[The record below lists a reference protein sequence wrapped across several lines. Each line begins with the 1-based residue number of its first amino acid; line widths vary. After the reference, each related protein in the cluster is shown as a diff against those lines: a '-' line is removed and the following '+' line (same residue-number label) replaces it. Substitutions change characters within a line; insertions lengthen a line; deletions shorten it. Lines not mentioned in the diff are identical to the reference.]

1 MATLTWRNVD
11 SPNFASAMVGYRSSA
26 EMLNNAFENLRQG
39 LGDFQA
45 QRTADADSQVLANS
59 LQFTDPAAYQE
70 ALKSGAILGGID
82 PTRVSSQAIEA
93 LASRAGTLINNSANE
108 YDLNRAK
115 ETNAALDAARPALVA
130 IAEANASGDP
140 AKIAAAQQQYG
151 PQLANLPAADILETY
166 RTGQSLESGSL
177 RNDATRHTNDIAVR
191 NDDDTQAAIQF
202 VNQARENNI
211 TTDGVR
217 SSLINSD
224 LSPGAKNKAT
234 ELLGGM
240 FPGMFGPI
248 GSTPG
253 AAPAP
258 GGGSGGAGFAAYDTV
273 VGNGQFG
280 SPSQPLSSMTIGQA
294 IDFGQNVLIPGTR
307 GNRQLGL
314 PADEGSS
321 AMGAFQIT
329 QQTLQGYAREALG
342 ADWKDQPMSAANQ
355 DKIAEAIFNDRKNGN
370 LAKTWVSLP
379 DSTPGAYA
387 NTPWSEMRQI
397 IAQGEVGQRLP
408 SMEEIAAAQGQLG
421 QRTMSNNAADG
432 AAQDLVKNFGSNATV
447 GSVTDQLVKGE
458 FAGADVNK
466 VRNQIRK
473 IMEMSASKEYGGTGS
488 PSINAAQA
496 GAILQRSIAT
506 SNPWSDDGNT
516 GLGDTVF
523 TLGEVGVNDDDVA
536 AAVRNFNSG
545 DSLNAALENQQVAQ
559 VSQMLAQAQQA
570 SQSAMNEL
578 VQAAR
583 RAQSQP
589 GARDELPQFIQ
600 RAQQSSQRV
609 QQLLDMQRRSPKSQ
623 AKREVLPGNDA
634 AAASKEME
642 DLYMRSLLMP

>member
-11 SPNFASAMVGYRSSA
+11 SPNFAGAKAGYRSSA
-26 EMLNNAFENLRQG
+26 ELLNNAFDSLRQG

-45 QRTADADSQVLANS
+45 QRTAEADSQVLANS
-59 LQFTDPAAYQE
+59 LQFSDPAAYQE

-82 PTRVSSQAIEA
+82 PSRVSSQTMGA

-115 ETNAALDAARPALVA
+115 ETNAAMDAARPALVA

-151 PQLANLPAADILETY
+151 PQLANLPAADILKTY
-166 RTGQSLESGSL
+166 LTGQSLESGSL
-177 RNDATRHTNDIAVR
+177 RNDATRFTNDTTVR
-191 NDDDTQAAIQF
+191 NDGDTQAAIQF

-253 AAPAP
+253 A
-258 GGGSGGAGFAAYDTV
+258 GGGSGSAGSAAYDTV

-280 SPSQPLSSMTIGQA
+280 SPSQPLSSMSIGQA

-314 PADEGSS
+314 PADKGSS

-329 QQTLQGYAREALG
+329 QETLQDYARGALG
-342 ADWKDQPMSAANQ
+342 SDWKDQPMSAENQ
-355 DKIAEAIFNDRKNGN
+355 EKIAEAIFNDRKQGN
-370 LAKTWVSLP
+370 LADTWVSLP

-397 IAQGEVGQRLP
+397 IARGEVGMDLP
-408 SMEEIAAAQGQLG
+408 SMQEVAAAQGQLG
-421 QRTMSNNAADG
+421 QRTMANNAADG

-447 GSVTDQLVKGE
+447 GSVSKQLAEGDAAGADINKVRDQLVK
-458 FAGADVNK
+458 
-466 VRNQIRK
+466 
-473 IMEMSASKEYGGTGS
+473 IMRMSASKEYGGNGQ

-496 GAILQRSIAT
+496 GAILQRSIVT

-516 GLGDTVF
+516 GLTSSWWGD
-523 TLGEVGVNDDDVA
+523 EVGVSDDGIA
-536 AAVRNFNSG
+536 AAVRNHNSG
-545 DSLNAALENQQVAQ
+545 GSLDASLETQQVAQ
-559 VSQMLAQAQQA
+559 FSQMLAQAQQE
-570 SQSAMNEL
+570 SQAAMNDL

-583 RAQSQP
+583 RAQTQP
-589 GARDELPQFIQ
+589 GARNELPQFQ
-600 RAQQSSQRV
+600 ARAQAASQRV
-609 QQLLDMQRRSPKSQ
+609 QQLLNAQRGNQQYQ
-623 AKREVLPGNDA
+623 ANRPVPESAQILPEPV
-634 AAASKEME
+634 ASE
-642 DLYMRSLLMP
+642 DQQAFRTWGRY

>member
-11 SPNFASAMVGYRSSA
+11 NPNFTGAMAGYRSSA
-26 EMLNNAFENLRQG
+26 EMLNNAFDNLRQG

-59 LQFTDPAAYQE
+59 LQFSDPAAYQE

-82 PTRVSSQAIEA
+82 PTRVSSQTMGA

-115 ETNAALDAARPALVA
+115 ETNAAMDAARPALVA

-151 PQLANLPAADILETY
+151 PQLANLPAADILKTY
-166 RTGQSLESGSL
+166 LTGQSLESGSL
-177 RNDATRHTNDIAVR
+177 RNDATRFTNDTTVR
-191 NDDDTQAAIQF
+191 NDEDTQAATAL
-202 VNQARENNI
+202 VNQIRENNI
-211 TTDGVR
+211 TVDGAR
-217 SSLINSD
+217 QELLAAD
-224 LSPGAKNKAT
+224 LSAGARSKAT

-253 AAPAP
+253 AAP
-258 GGGSGGAGFAAYDTV
+258 GGSSGGSAAYDTV

-280 SPSQPLSSMTIGQA
+280 SPSQPLSSMSIGQA
-294 IDFGQNVLIPGTR
+294 IEFGQNVLIPGTR

-314 PADEGSS
+314 PADKGSS

-329 QQTLQGYAREALG
+329 QETLQDYAPKALG
-342 ADWKDQPMSAANQ
+342 SDWQKQPMSAANQ
-355 DKIAEAIFNDRKNGN
+355 DKIAEAIFNDRKQGN
-370 LAKTWVSLP
+370 LADTWVSLP
-379 DSTPGAYA
+379 DKTPGAYA
-387 NTPWSEMRQI
+387 GKSWEEMRQV
-397 IAQGEVGQRLP
+397 IARGEVGMELP
-408 SMEEIAAAQGQLG
+408 GIDDLLAASANEVAAAQGQLG
-421 QRTMSNNAADG
+421 SRVMSNNAADG
-432 AAQDLVKNFGSNATV
+432 AAQDLVNNFGSNATV
-447 GSVTDQLVKGE
+447 GSVTDQLVKGD
-458 FAGADVNK
+458 FAGADANK
-466 VRNQIRK
+466 VRNQIRS
-473 IMEMSASKEYGGTGS
+473 IMQMSASKEYGGTGS

-506 SNPWSDDGNT
+506 SDPLAADGNT
-516 GLGDTVF
+516 GF
-523 TLGEVGVNDDDVA
+523 TSSWFADEVGVSDDDVA

-545 DSLNAALENQQVAQ
+545 GSLDAALENQQVAQ
-559 VSQMLAQAQQA
+559 VSQMLTQAQQA
-570 SQSAMNEL
+570 SQGAMNDL

-600 RAQQSSQRV
+600 RVQQSNQRV
-609 QQLLDMQRRSPKSQ
+609 QRLLDRQRSSSQ
-623 AKREVLPGNDA
+623 FQANRAAPPNQILPTEEELQAFQTWGR
-634 AAASKEME
+634 
-642 DLYMRSLLMP
+642 Y

>member
-11 SPNFASAMVGYRSSA
+11 SPNFADAMAGYRSSA
-26 EMLNNAFENLRQG
+26 ELLNNAFDNLRQG

-59 LQFTDPAAYQE
+59 LKFTDPAAYQE

-82 PTRVSSQAIEA
+82 PTRVSSQAIGA

-115 ETNAALDAARPALVA
+115 ETNAAMDAARPALVA

-151 PQLANLPAADILETY
+151 PQLANLPAADILKTY
-166 RTGQSLESGSL
+166 LTGQSLEAGSL
-177 RNDATRHTNDIAVR
+177 SNDATRFTNDTTVR
-191 NDDDTQAAIQF
+191 NDEDTQAAIAL
-202 VNQARENNI
+202 VNQIRENKI
-211 TTDGVR
+211 TVDGAR
-217 SSLINSD
+217 QELLAAD
-224 LSPGAKNKAT
+224 LSAGARSKAT
-234 ELLGGM
+234 EMLGGM

-258 GGGSGGAGFAAYDTV
+258 GGGSGGFTAGIPFAETRNYVGSILGKAGEVTGTNEEKAEKLLPFLINQESGGNNNAVSPKGARGLTQVMPKTGEDPGYGVAPLKDKSPEEYRRFGKDYLVAMLNKYDGDVEKSLAAYNAGP
-273 VGNGQFG
+273 GNVDNWV
-280 SPSQPLSSMTIGQA
+280 A
-294 IDFGQNVLIPGTR
+294 
-307 GNRQLGL
+307 
-314 PADEGSS
+314 AS
-321 AMGAFQIT
+321 A
-329 QQTLQGYAREALG
+329 
-342 ADWKDQPMSAANQ
+342 N
-355 DKIAEAIFNDRKNGN
+355 
-370 LAKTWVSLP
+370 
-379 DSTPGAYA
+379 
-387 NTPWSEMRQI
+387 
-397 IAQGEVGQRLP
+397 EV
-408 SMEEIAAAQGQLG
+408 AAAQGQLG

-447 GSVTDQLVKGE
+447 GSVTDQLVKGD
-458 FAGADVNK
+458 FAGADANK

-516 GLGDTVF
+516 GLTSSPWGD
-523 TLGEVGVNDDDVA
+523 EVGVSDDDVA
-536 AAVRNFNSG
+536 AAVRNHNSG
-545 DSLNAALENQQVAQ
+545 GSLDASLENQQVAQ

-570 SQSAMNEL
+570 SQGAMNEL

-583 RAQSQP
+583 RAQTQP

-609 QQLLDMQRRSPKSQ
+609 QQLLDMQRRSPQFQ
-623 AKREVLPGNDA
+623 ANREVLPGNDA
-634 AAASKEME
+634 NAASKEME

>member
-11 SPNFASAMVGYRSSA
+11 SPNFAGALAGYRSSA
-26 EMLNNAFENLRQG
+26 ELLNNAFDSLRQG

-59 LQFTDPAAYQE
+59 LKFTDPAAYQE

-115 ETNAALDAARPALVA
+115 ETNAAMDAARPALVA

-151 PQLANLPAADILETY
+151 PQLANLPAADILKTY
-166 RTGQSLESGSL
+166 LTGQSLEAGSL
-177 RNDATRHTNDIAVR
+177 SNDATRFTNDTTAR
-191 NDDDTQAAIQF
+191 NDEDTQAAIAL
-202 VNQARENNI
+202 VNQIRENKI
-211 TTDGVR
+211 TVDGAR
-217 SSLINSD
+217 QELLAAD
-224 LSPGAKNKAT
+224 LSAGARSKAT

-258 GGGSGGAGFAAYDTV
+258 GGGSGGFTAGIPFAETRNYVGSILGKAGEVTGTNEEKAEKLLPFLINQESGGNNNAVSPKGARGLTQVMPKTGEDPGYGVAPLKDQSPEEYRRFGKDYLVAMLNKYDGDVEKSLAAYNAGP
-273 VGNGQFG
+273 GNVDDWV
-280 SPSQPLSSMTIGQA
+280 A
-294 IDFGQNVLIPGTR
+294 
-307 GNRQLGL
+307 
-314 PADEGSS
+314 AS
-321 AMGAFQIT
+321 A
-329 QQTLQGYAREALG
+329 
-342 ADWKDQPMSAANQ
+342 N
-355 DKIAEAIFNDRKNGN
+355 
-370 LAKTWVSLP
+370 
-379 DSTPGAYA
+379 
-387 NTPWSEMRQI
+387 
-397 IAQGEVGQRLP
+397 EV
-408 SMEEIAAAQGQLG
+408 AAAQGQLG

-447 GSVTDQLVKGE
+447 GSVTDQLVKGD
-458 FAGADVNK
+458 FAGADANK

-516 GLGDTVF
+516 GLTSSPWGD
-523 TLGEVGVNDDDVA
+523 EVGVSDDGIA

-545 DSLNAALENQQVAQ
+545 DSLNASLETQQVAQ

-583 RAQSQP
+583 RAQTQP
-589 GARDELPQFIQ
+589 GARDELPQFQ
-600 RAQQSSQRV
+600 ARAQAASQRV
-609 QQLLDMQRRSPKSQ
+609 QQLLDAQRGNQQYQANRPVPKSAQILPEPVESEDQQ
-623 AKREVLPGNDA
+623 AFRTWGR
-634 AAASKEME
+634 
-642 DLYMRSLLMP
+642 Y

>member
-11 SPNFASAMVGYRSSA
+11 SPNFAGALAGYRSSA
-26 EMLNNAFENLRQG
+26 ELLNNAFDSLRQG

-115 ETNAALDAARPALVA
+115 ETNAAMDAARPALVA

-151 PQLANLPAADILETY
+151 PQLANLPAADILKTY
-166 RTGQSLESGSL
+166 LTGQSLEAGSL
-177 RNDATRHTNDIAVR
+177 SNDATRFTNDTTAR
-191 NDDDTQAAIQF
+191 NDEDTQAATAL
-202 VNQARENNI
+202 VNQIRENKI
-211 TTDGVR
+211 TVDGAR
-217 SSLINSD
+217 QELLAAD
-224 LSPGAKNKAT
+224 LSAGARSKAT

-258 GGGSGGAGFAAYDTV
+258 GGGSAGSAAYDTV

-280 SPSQPLSSMTIGQA
+280 SPSQPLSSMSIGQA
-294 IDFGQNVLIPGTR
+294 IEFGQNVLIPGTR

-314 PADEGSS
+314 PADKGSS

-329 QQTLQGYAREALG
+329 QQTLQDYAPKALG

-355 DKIAEAIFNDRKNGN
+355 DKIAEAIFNDRKQGN
-370 LAKTWVSLP
+370 LADTWVSLP
-379 DSTPGAYA
+379 DKTPGAYA
-387 NTPWSEMRQI
+387 DKSWEEMRQV
-397 IAQGEVGQRLP
+397 IARGEVGMDLP
-408 SMEEIAAAQGQLG
+408 SMQEVAAAQGQLG

-447 GSVTDQLVKGE
+447 GSVTDQLVKGD
-458 FAGADVNK
+458 FAGADTNK
-466 VRNQIRK
+466 LRKQIRK

-516 GLGDTVF
+516 GLTSSPWGD
-523 TLGEVGVNDDDVA
+523 EVGVSDDDVA

-545 DSLNAALENQQVAQ
+545 GSLDAALENQQVAQ
-559 VSQMLAQAQQA
+559 VSQMLTQAQQA

-609 QQLLDMQRRSPKSQ
+609 QQLLDMQRRSPQFQ
-623 AKREVLPGNDA
+623 ANREVLPGNDA
-634 AAASKEME
+634 NAASKEME
-642 DLYMRSLLMP
+642 DLYLRSLLMP

>member
-11 SPNFASAMVGYRSSA
+11 SPNFAGALAGYRSSA
-26 EMLNNAFENLRQG
+26 ELLNNAFDSLRQG

-82 PTRVSSQAIEA
+82 PSRVSSQAIEA

-115 ETNAALDAARPALVA
+115 ETNAAMDAARPALVA

-151 PQLANLPAADILETY
+151 PQLANLPAADILKTY
-166 RTGQSLESGSL
+166 LTGQSLESNSL
-177 RNDATRHTNDIAVR
+177 RNDATRFTNDTTVR
-191 NDDDTQAAIQF
+191 NDEDTQAATAL
-202 VNQARENNI
+202 VNQIRENNI
-211 TTDGVR
+211 TVDGAR
-217 SSLINSD
+217 QELLDAN
-224 LSPGAKNKAT
+224 LSAGARNKAT
-234 ELLGGM
+234 QALSAM
-240 FPGMFGPI
+240 FPGMFGPL
-248 GSTPG
+248 GSTP
-253 AAPAP
+253 AA
-258 GGGSGGAGFAAYDTV
+258 GGGSGSFTAGIPFAETRNYVGSILGKAGEVTGTNEEKAEKLLPFLINQESGGNNNAVSPKGARGLTQVMPKTGEDPGYGVAPLKDQSPEEYRRFGKDYLVAMLNKYDGDVEKSLAAYNAGP
-273 VGNGQFG
+273 GNVDDWV
-280 SPSQPLSSMTIGQA
+280 A
-294 IDFGQNVLIPGTR
+294 
-307 GNRQLGL
+307 
-314 PADEGSS
+314 AS
-321 AMGAFQIT
+321 A
-329 QQTLQGYAREALG
+329 
-342 ADWKDQPMSAANQ
+342 N
-355 DKIAEAIFNDRKNGN
+355 
-370 LAKTWVSLP
+370 
-379 DSTPGAYA
+379 
-387 NTPWSEMRQI
+387 
-397 IAQGEVGQRLP
+397 EV
-408 SMEEIAAAQGQLG
+408 AAAQGQLG

-447 GSVTDQLVKGE
+447 GSVTDQLVKGD
-458 FAGADVNK
+458 FAGADANK

-506 SNPWSDDGNT
+506 SNPWSNDGNT
-516 GLGDTVF
+516 NLTSSPWGD
-523 TLGEVGVNDDDVA
+523 EVGVSDDDIA
-536 AAVRNFNSG
+536 AAVRNHNSG
-545 DSLNAALENQQVAQ
+545 GSLDAALENQQVAQ

-570 SQSAMNEL
+570 SQGAMNEL

-583 RAQSQP
+583 RAQTQP

-609 QQLLDMQRRSPKSQ
+609 QQLLDMQRRSPQFQ
-623 AKREVLPGNDA
+623 ANREVLPGNDA
-634 AAASKEME
+634 NAASKEME

>member
-11 SPNFASAMVGYRSSA
+11 SPNFAGAMDGYRSSA
-26 EMLNNAFENLRQG
+26 ELLNNAFDNLRQG

-59 LQFTDPAAYQE
+59 LRFTDPAAYQE

-82 PTRVSSQAIEA
+82 PSRVSSQALGA

-115 ETNAALDAARPALVA
+115 ETNAAMDAARPALVA
-130 IAEANASGDP
+130 IAAANASGDP

-151 PQLANLPAADILETY
+151 SQLANLPAADILKTFLI
-166 RTGQSLESGSL
+166 GQSLESGSL
-177 RNDATRHTNDIAVR
+177 SNNATRFTNDTTVR
-191 NDDDTQAAIQF
+191 DDEDTQAATAL
-202 VNQARENNI
+202 VNDIRESKITVDGARSALL
-211 TTDGVR
+211 DA
-217 SSLINSD
+217 D
-224 LSPGAKNKAT
+224 LSAGARSKAT
-234 ELLGGM
+234 QMLGSM

-248 GSTPG
+248 GSS
-253 AAPAP
+253 PAG
-258 GGGSGGAGFAAYDTV
+258 GGGSAGSAAYDTV

-280 SPSQPLSSMTIGQA
+280 SPSQPLSSMSIGQA
-294 IDFGQNVLIPGTR
+294 IEFGQNVLIPGTR

-314 PADEGSS
+314 PADKGSS

-329 QQTLQGYAREALG
+329 QETLQEYARGALG
-342 ADWKDQPMSAANQ
+342 SDWKNQPMSAENQ
-355 DKIAEAIFNDRKNGN
+355 EKIAEAIFNDRKQGN
-370 LAKTWVSLP
+370 LADTWVSLP

-447 GSVTDQLVKGE
+447 GSVTDQLVKGD

-466 VRNQIRK
+466 VRKQIRK

-516 GLGDTVF
+516 GLTSSGWGD
-523 TLGEVGVNDDDVA
+523 EVGVNDDDVA

-545 DSLNAALENQQVAQ
+545 GSLDAALENQQVAQ

-570 SQSAMNEL
+570 SQAAMNEL

-583 RAQSQP
+583 RAQTQP

-609 QQLLDMQRRSPKSQ
+609 QQLLDMQRRSPQFQ
-623 AKREVLPGNDA
+623 ANREVLPGNDA
-634 AAASKEME
+634 NAASKEME

>member
-11 SPNFASAMVGYRSSA
+11 SPNFAGAMAGYRSSA
-26 EMLNNAFENLRQG
+26 ELLNNAFDSLRQG

-82 PTRVSSQAIEA
+82 PTRVSSQAIGA

-115 ETNAALDAARPALVA
+115 ETNAAMDAARPALVA
-130 IAEANASGDP
+130 LAEANASGDP

-151 PQLANLPAADILETY
+151 SQLANLPAADILKTY
-166 RTGQSLESGSL
+166 LTGQSLEAGSL
-177 RNDATRHTNDIAVR
+177 RNDATRFTNDTTAR
-191 NDDDTQAAIQF
+191 NDEDTQAAIAL
-202 VNQARENNI
+202 VNQIRENKI
-211 TTDGVR
+211 TVDGAR
-217 SSLINSD
+217 QELLSAD
-224 LSPGAKNKAT
+224 LSAGARSKAT

-248 GSTPG
+248 GSTP
-253 AAPAP
+253 AP
-258 GGGSGGAGFAAYDTV
+258 GGGSGGFTAGIPFAETRNYVGSILGKAGEVTGTNEEKAEKLLPFLINQESGGNNNAVSPKGARGLTQVMPKTGEDPGYGVAPLKNQSPEEYRRFGKDYLVAMLNKYDGDVEKSLAAYNAGP
-273 VGNGQFG
+273 GNVDDWV
-280 SPSQPLSSMTIGQA
+280 A
-294 IDFGQNVLIPGTR
+294 
-307 GNRQLGL
+307 
-314 PADEGSS
+314 AS
-321 AMGAFQIT
+321 A
-329 QQTLQGYAREALG
+329 
-342 ADWKDQPMSAANQ
+342 N
-355 DKIAEAIFNDRKNGN
+355 
-370 LAKTWVSLP
+370 
-379 DSTPGAYA
+379 
-387 NTPWSEMRQI
+387 
-397 IAQGEVGQRLP
+397 EV
-408 SMEEIAAAQGQLG
+408 AAAQGQLG

-447 GSVTDQLVKGE
+447 GSVTDQLVKGD
-458 FAGADVNK
+458 FAGADANK

-506 SNPWSDDGNT
+506 SNPWDNDGNT
-516 GLGDTVF
+516 GLTDGVF
-523 TLGEVGVNDDDVA
+523 TLSEVGVSDDDVA

-545 DSLNAALENQQVAQ
+545 GSLDAALENQQVAQ

-570 SQSAMNEL
+570 SQGAMNEL

-609 QQLLDMQRRSPKSQ
+609 QQLLDAQRRNPQFQ
-623 AKREVLPGNDA
+623 ANREVLPGNDA
-634 AAASKEME
+634 NAASKEME
-642 DLYMRSLLMP
+642 DLYLRSLLMP

>member
-11 SPNFASAMVGYRSSA
+11 SPNFAGAMAGYRSSA
-26 EMLNNAFENLRQG
+26 ELLNNAFDSLRQD

-82 PTRVSSQAIEA
+82 PTRVSSQAIGA
-93 LASRAGTLINNSANE
+93 LASRAGTLINNSANQ
-108 YDLNRAK
+108 YDLDRAK
-115 ETNAALDAARPALVA
+115 ETNAAMDAARPALVA

-151 PQLANLPAADILETY
+151 SQLANLPAGDILKTFL
-166 RTGQSLESGSL
+166 TGQSLESGSL
-177 RNDATRHTNDIAVR
+177 RNDATRFTNDTTVR
-191 NDDDTQAAIQF
+191 DDEDTQAATAL
-202 VNQARENNI
+202 VNDIRESKITVDGARSALLDANLSA
-211 TTDGVR
+211 GAR
-217 SSLINSD
+217 S
-224 LSPGAKNKAT
+224 KAT
-234 ELLGGM
+234 QMLGSM
-240 FPGMFGPI
+240 FPGMFGPV
-248 GSTPG
+248 GST
-253 AAPAP
+253 PAP
-258 GGGSGGAGFAAYDTV
+258 GGGASAGSAAYDTV

-280 SPSQPLSSMTIGQA
+280 SPSQPLSSMSIGQA
-294 IDFGQNVLIPGTR
+294 IEFGQNVLIPGTR

-314 PADEGSS
+314 PADKGSS

-329 QQTLQGYAREALG
+329 QQTLQDYAPKALG

-355 DKIAEAIFNDRKNGN
+355 DKIAEAIFNDRKQGN
-370 LAKTWVSLP
+370 LADTWVSLP
-379 DSTPGAYA
+379 DKTPGAYA
-387 NTPWSEMRQI
+387 DKSWEEMRQV
-397 IAQGEVGQRLP
+397 IARGEVGMDLP
-408 SMEEIAAAQGQLG
+408 SMQEVAAAQGQLG

-447 GSVTDQLVKGE
+447 GSVTDQLVKGD
-458 FAGADVNK
+458 FAGADANK

-506 SNPWSDDGNT
+506 SDPLAADGNT
-516 GLGDTVF
+516 GLASFSWWSD
-523 TLGEVGVNDDDVA
+523 EVGVSDDDVA

-545 DSLNAALENQQVAQ
+545 GSLDAALENQQVAQ
-559 VSQMLAQAQQA
+559 VSQMLTQAQQA

-609 QQLLDMQRRSPKSQ
+609 QQLLDMQRRSPQFQ
-623 AKREVLPGNDA
+623 ANREVLPGNDA

>member
-11 SPNFASAMVGYRSSA
+11 SPNFAGAMYGYRSSA
-26 EMLNNAFENLRQG
+26 EMLNSAFDNLRQG

-59 LQFTDPAAYQE
+59 LRFTDPAAYQE

-82 PTRVSSQAIEA
+82 PSRVSSQALGA

-130 IAEANASGDP
+130 IAAANASGDP
-140 AKIAAAQQQYG
+140 VKIAAAQQQYG
-151 PQLANLPAADILETY
+151 SQLANLPAADILKTFL
-166 RTGQSLESGSL
+166 TGQSLESGSL
-177 RNDATRHTNDIAVR
+177 RNDATRFTNDTTVR
-191 NDDDTQAAIQF
+191 NDEDTQAATAL
-202 VNQARENNI
+202 VNDIRESKITVDGARSALLDANLSA
-211 TTDGVR
+211 GAR
-217 SSLINSD
+217 S
-224 LSPGAKNKAT
+224 KAT
-234 ELLGGM
+234 QMLDSM

-248 GSTPG
+248 GSTP
-253 AAPAP
+253 AS
-258 GGGSGGAGFAAYDTV
+258 GGGSGSFTAGIPFAETRNYVSSILGKAGEVTGTNEEKAEKLLPFLINQESGGNNNAVSPKGARGLTQVMPKTGEDPGYGVAPLKDQSPEEYRRFGKDYLVAMLNKYDGDVEKSLAAYNAGP
-273 VGNGQFG
+273 GNVDDWV
-280 SPSQPLSSMTIGQA
+280 A
-294 IDFGQNVLIPGTR
+294 
-307 GNRQLGL
+307 
-314 PADEGSS
+314 AS
-321 AMGAFQIT
+321 A
-329 QQTLQGYAREALG
+329 
-342 ADWKDQPMSAANQ
+342 N
-355 DKIAEAIFNDRKNGN
+355 
-370 LAKTWVSLP
+370 
-379 DSTPGAYA
+379 
-387 NTPWSEMRQI
+387 
-397 IAQGEVGQRLP
+397 EV
-408 SMEEIAAAQGQLG
+408 AAAQGQLG

-447 GSVTDQLVKGE
+447 GSVTDQLVKGD
-458 FAGADVNK
+458 FAGADANK
-466 VRNQIRK
+466 VRKQIRK

-516 GLGDTVF
+516 GLTSSGWGD
-523 TLGEVGVNDDDVA
+523 EVGVSDDDIA
-536 AAVRNFNSG
+536 AAVRNHNSG
-545 DSLNAALENQQVAQ
+545 GSLDAALENQQVAQ

-570 SQSAMNEL
+570 SQAAMNEL

-583 RAQSQP
+583 RAQTQP

-609 QQLLDMQRRSPKSQ
+609 QQLLDMQRRSPQFQ
-623 AKREVLPGNDA
+623 ANREVLPGNDA

-642 DLYMRSLLMP
+642 DIYMRSLLMP

>member
-11 SPNFASAMVGYRSSA
+11 SPNFTGAMAGYRSSA
-26 EMLNNAFENLRQG
+26 KLLNNAFDSLRQG

-82 PTRVSSQAIEA
+82 PSRVSSQALEA

-115 ETNAALDAARPALVA
+115 ETNAAMDAARPALVA
-130 IAEANASGDP
+130 LAEANASGDP

-151 PQLANLPAADILETY
+151 SQLANLPAADILKTY
-166 RTGQSLESGSL
+166 LTGQILEAGSL
-177 RNDATRHTNDIAVR
+177 SNDATRFTNDTTAR
-191 NDDDTQAAIQF
+191 NDEDTQAAIQF

-217 SSLINSD
+217 SSLVSSD

-240 FPGMFGPI
+240 FPGIFGPI

-253 AAPAP
+253 AGGAP
-258 GGGSGGAGFAAYDTV
+258 GSFTSAIPFAETKNDVSSIMSKAGDVSGTNEEKAEKLLPFLINQESGGNNDAVSSKGARGLTQVMPETGVDPGYGVAPLKDQSPEEYRRFGKDYLVAMLNKYDGDVEKSLAAYNAGP
-273 VGNGQFG
+273 GNVDDWV
-280 SPSQPLSSMTIGQA
+280 A
-294 IDFGQNVLIPGTR
+294 
-307 GNRQLGL
+307 
-314 PADEGSS
+314 AS
-321 AMGAFQIT
+321 A
-329 QQTLQGYAREALG
+329 
-342 ADWKDQPMSAANQ
+342 N
-355 DKIAEAIFNDRKNGN
+355 
-370 LAKTWVSLP
+370 
-379 DSTPGAYA
+379 
-387 NTPWSEMRQI
+387 
-397 IAQGEVGQRLP
+397 EV
-408 SMEEIAAAQGQLG
+408 AAAQGQLG

-447 GSVTDQLVKGE
+447 GSVTDQLVKGD
-458 FAGADVNK
+458 FAGADTNK

-473 IMEMSASKEYGGTGS
+473 IMQMSASKEYGGTGS

-516 GLGDTVF
+516 GLTDAVF
-523 TLGEVGVNDDDVA
+523 TRSEVGVNDDDVA

-545 DSLNAALENQQVAQ
+545 GSLDAALENQQVAQ
-559 VSQMLAQAQQA
+559 VSQMLAQAQQE
-570 SQSAMNEL
+570 SQAAMNEL

-583 RAQSQP
+583 RAETQP
-589 GARDELPQFIQ
+589 GARDELPQFQ
-600 RAQQSSQRV
+600 ARAQAASQRV
-609 QQLLDMQRRSPKSQ
+609 QQLLDMQRRSPQFQ
-623 AKREVLPGNDA
+623 ANREVLPGNDA

-642 DLYMRSLLMP
+642 DIYMRSLLMP

>member
-11 SPNFASAMVGYRSSA
+11 SPNFAGAMDGYRSSA
-26 EMLNNAFENLRQG
+26 ELLNNAFDNLRQG

-59 LQFTDPAAYQE
+59 LQFTDPAAYQK

-82 PTRVSSQAIEA
+82 PSRVSSQAIEA

-115 ETNAALDAARPALVA
+115 EVNAAMDAARPALVA

-151 PQLANLPAADILETY
+151 SQLANLPAADILKTY
-166 RTGQSLESGSL
+166 FTGQSLEARSL
-177 RNDATRHTNDIAVR
+177 SNAATRLTNDITVR
-191 NDDDTQAAIQF
+191 NDEDTQAATAL
-202 VNQARENNI
+202 VNQIRENKI
-211 TTDGVR
+211 TVDGAR
-217 SSLINSD
+217 QELLAAD
-224 LSPGAKNKAT
+224 LSAGARSKAT

-253 AAPAP
+253 AGGAP
-258 GGGSGGAGFAAYDTV
+258 GSFTSAIPFAETKNYVSSIMSKAGDVSGTNEEKADKLLPFLINQESGGNNDAVSSKGARGLTQVMPATGVDPGYGVAPLKDQSPEEYRRFGKDYLVAMLNKYDGDVEKSLAAYNAGP
-273 VGNGQFG
+273 GNVDDWV
-280 SPSQPLSSMTIGQA
+280 A
-294 IDFGQNVLIPGTR
+294 
-307 GNRQLGL
+307 
-314 PADEGSS
+314 AS
-321 AMGAFQIT
+321 A
-329 QQTLQGYAREALG
+329 
-342 ADWKDQPMSAANQ
+342 N
-355 DKIAEAIFNDRKNGN
+355 
-370 LAKTWVSLP
+370 
-379 DSTPGAYA
+379 
-387 NTPWSEMRQI
+387 
-397 IAQGEVGQRLP
+397 
-408 SMEEIAAAQGQLG
+408 EIAAAQGQLG
-421 QRTMSNNAADG
+421 SRTMANNAADG

-458 FAGADVNK
+458 FAGADANK
-466 VRNQIRK
+466 VRKQIRK

-516 GLGDTVF
+516 GLTSSGWGD
-523 TLGEVGVNDDDVA
+523 EVGVSDDDIA
-536 AAVRNFNSG
+536 AAVRNHNSG
-545 DSLNAALENQQVAQ
+545 GSLDATLENQQVVQ
-559 VSQMLAQAQQA
+559 VSQMLTQAQQE
-570 SQSAMNEL
+570 SQAAMNDL

-583 RAQSQP
+583 RAQTQP
-589 GARDELPQFIQ
+589 GARDELPQFQ
-600 RAQQSSQRV
+600 ARAQAASQRV
-609 QQLLDMQRRSPKSQ
+609 QQLLDMQRRSPQFQ
-623 AKREVLPGNDA
+623 ANREVLPGNDA
-634 AAASKEME
+634 NAASKEME

>member
-11 SPNFASAMVGYRSSA
+11 SPNFAGAMAGYRSSA
-26 EMLNNAFENLRQG
+26 ELLNNAFDNLRQG

-82 PTRVSSQAIEA
+82 PTRVSSQAIGA

-115 ETNAALDAARPALVA
+115 ETNAAMDAARPALVA

-151 PQLANLPAADILETY
+151 SQLANLPAGDILKTFLI
-166 RTGQSLESGSL
+166 GQSLESGSL
-177 RNDATRHTNDIAVR
+177 RNDATRFTNDTTAR
-191 NDDDTQAAIQF
+191 NDEDTQAAIAL
-202 VNQARENNI
+202 VNQIRENKI
-211 TTDGVR
+211 TVDGAR
-217 SSLINSD
+217 QELLAAD
-224 LSPGAKNKAT
+224 LSAGARSKAT

-240 FPGMFGPI
+240 FPGMFGPV
-248 GSTPG
+248 GSTP
-253 AAPAP
+253 AA
-258 GGGSGGAGFAAYDTV
+258 GGGSGGFTAGIPFAETRNYAGSILGKAGEVTGTNEEKAEKLLPFLINQESGGNNNAVSSKGARGLTQVMPKTGEDPGYGVAPLKDQSPEEYRRFGKDYLVAMLNKYDGDVEKSLAAYNAGP
-273 VGNGQFG
+273 GNVDNWV
-280 SPSQPLSSMTIGQA
+280 A
-294 IDFGQNVLIPGTR
+294 
-307 GNRQLGL
+307 
-314 PADEGSS
+314 AS
-321 AMGAFQIT
+321 A
-329 QQTLQGYAREALG
+329 
-342 ADWKDQPMSAANQ
+342 N
-355 DKIAEAIFNDRKNGN
+355 
-370 LAKTWVSLP
+370 
-379 DSTPGAYA
+379 
-387 NTPWSEMRQI
+387 
-397 IAQGEVGQRLP
+397 EV
-408 SMEEIAAAQGQLG
+408 AAAQGQLG
-421 QRTMSNNAADG
+421 QRIMSNNAADG

-447 GSVTDQLVKGE
+447 GSVTDQLVKGG
-458 FAGADVNK
+458 FAGANTNK

-473 IMEMSASKEYGGTGS
+473 IMKMSASKEYGGTGS

-506 SNPWSDDGNT
+506 SNPLSDDGNT
-516 GLGDTVF
+516 GLTSSPWGD
-523 TLGEVGVNDDDVA
+523 EVGVSDDDIA
-536 AAVRNFNSG
+536 AAVRNHNSG
-545 DSLNAALENQQVAQ
+545 GSLDAALENQQVAQ

-570 SQSAMNEL
+570 SQGAMNEL

-583 RAQSQP
+583 RAQTQP

-609 QQLLDMQRRSPKSQ
+609 QQLLDMQRRSPQFQ
-623 AKREVLPGNDA
+623 ANREVLPGNDA
-634 AAASKEME
+634 NAASKEME

>member
-11 SPNFASAMVGYRSSA
+11 SPNFAGALAGYRSSA
-26 EMLNNAFENLRQG
+26 ELLNNAFDSLRQG

-115 ETNAALDAARPALVA
+115 ETNAAMDAARPALVA

-151 PQLANLPAADILETY
+151 PQLANLPAADILKTY
-166 RTGQSLESGSL
+166 QTGQSLEANSL
-177 RNDATRHTNDIAVR
+177 RNDATRFTNDTTAR
-191 NDDDTQAAIQF
+191 NDEDTQAAIAL
-202 VNQARENNI
+202 VNQIRESKITVDGARQE
-211 TTDGVR
+211 
-217 SSLINSD
+217 LLAAD
-224 LSPGAKNKAT
+224 LSAGARSKAT

-258 GGGSGGAGFAAYDTV
+258 GGGSSSGSFTDGIPFAETRNYVGSILGKAGEVTGTNEEKAEKLLPFLINQESGGNNNAVSPKGARGLTQVMPKTGEDPGYGVAPLKDQSPEEYRRFGKDYLVAMLNKYDGDVEKSLAAYNAGP
-273 VGNGQFG
+273 GNVDDWV
-280 SPSQPLSSMTIGQA
+280 A
-294 IDFGQNVLIPGTR
+294 
-307 GNRQLGL
+307 
-314 PADEGSS
+314 AS
-321 AMGAFQIT
+321 A
-329 QQTLQGYAREALG
+329 
-342 ADWKDQPMSAANQ
+342 N
-355 DKIAEAIFNDRKNGN
+355 
-370 LAKTWVSLP
+370 
-379 DSTPGAYA
+379 
-387 NTPWSEMRQI
+387 
-397 IAQGEVGQRLP
+397 
-408 SMEEIAAAQGQLG
+408 EIAAAQGQLG

-447 GSVTDQLVKGE
+447 GSVTDQLVKGD
-458 FAGADVNK
+458 FAGADTNK

-506 SNPWSDDGNT
+506 SSPWDDDGNT
-516 GLGDTVF
+516 GLTSDVF
-523 TLGEVGVNDDDVA
+523 TLGEIGVSDDDVA
-536 AAVRNFNSG
+536 AAVRNHNSG
-545 DSLNAALENQQVAQ
+545 GSLDAALENQQVAQ

-609 QQLLDMQRRSPKSQ
+609 QQLLDMQRRSPQFQ
-623 AKREVLPGNDA
+623 ANREVLPGNDA
-634 AAASKEME
+634 DAASKEME
-642 DLYMRSLLMP
+642 AVYLRSLLMP

>member
-11 SPNFASAMVGYRSSA
+11 SPNFAGAMAGYRSSA
-26 EMLNNAFENLRQG
+26 EMLNTAFDSLRQG

-115 ETNAALDAARPALVA
+115 ETNAAMDAARPALVA

-151 PQLANLPAADILETY
+151 PQLANLPAADILKTY
-166 RTGQSLESGSL
+166 LTGQSLESGSL
-177 RNDATRHTNDIAVR
+177 RNDATRFTNDTIVR
-191 NDDDTQAAIQF
+191 NDEDTQAATAL
-202 VNQARENNI
+202 VNQIRETKITVDGARSALL
-211 TTDGVR
+211 DA
-217 SSLINSD
+217 D
-224 LSPGAKNKAT
+224 LSAGARSKAT
-234 ELLGGM
+234 QMLGGM

-248 GSTPG
+248 GSTP
-253 AAPAP
+253 AT
-258 GGGSGGAGFAAYDTV
+258 GGGSGSFTAGIPFAETRNYVGSILGKAGEVTGTNEEKAEKLLPFLINQESGGNNNAVSPKGARGLTQVMPKTGEDPGYGVAPLKDQSPEEYRRFGKDYLVAMLNKYDGDVEKSLAAYNAGP
-273 VGNGQFG
+273 GNVDGWV
-280 SPSQPLSSMTIGQA
+280 A
-294 IDFGQNVLIPGTR
+294 
-307 GNRQLGL
+307 
-314 PADEGSS
+314 AS
-321 AMGAFQIT
+321 A
-329 QQTLQGYAREALG
+329 
-342 ADWKDQPMSAANQ
+342 N
-355 DKIAEAIFNDRKNGN
+355 
-370 LAKTWVSLP
+370 
-379 DSTPGAYA
+379 
-387 NTPWSEMRQI
+387 
-397 IAQGEVGQRLP
+397 EV
-408 SMEEIAAAQGQLG
+408 AAAQGQLG

-432 AAQDLVKNFGSNATV
+432 AAQDLVNNFGSNATV
-447 GSVTDQLVKGE
+447 GSVTDQLVKGD
-458 FAGADVNK
+458 FAGADANK

-506 SNPWSDDGNT
+506 ANPLSWDGNT
-516 GLGDTVF
+516 GLTSSPWGN
-523 TLGEVGVNDDDVA
+523 EVGVSDDDVA

-545 DSLNAALENQQVAQ
+545 GSLDAAMENQQVAR

-570 SQSAMNEL
+570 SQGAMNEL

-583 RAQSQP
+583 RAQTQP

-609 QQLLDMQRRSPKSQ
+609 QQLLDMQRRSPQFQ
-623 AKREVLPGNDA
+623 ANREVLPGNDA
-634 AAASKEME
+634 NAASKEME
-642 DLYMRSLLMP
+642 DIYMRSLLMP

>member
-11 SPNFASAMVGYRSSA
+11 SPNFADAMAGYRSSA
-26 EMLNNAFENLRQG
+26 EMLNNAFDSLRQG

-82 PTRVSSQAIEA
+82 PTRVSSQAIGA

-115 ETNAALDAARPALVA
+115 ETNAAMDAARPALVA
-130 IAEANASGDP
+130 LAEANASGDP

-151 PQLANLPAADILETY
+151 SQLANLPAADILKTY
-166 RTGQSLESGSL
+166 LTGQSLEAGSL
-177 RNDATRHTNDIAVR
+177 RNDATRFTIDTTAR
-191 NDDDTQAAIQF
+191 NDEDTQAAIAL
-202 VNQARENNI
+202 VNQIRENKI
-211 TTDGVR
+211 TVDGAR
-217 SSLINSD
+217 QELLAAD
-224 LSPGAKNKAT
+224 LSAGARSKAT

-258 GGGSGGAGFAAYDTV
+258 GGSAGSAAYDTV

-280 SPSQPLSSMTIGQA
+280 SPSQPLSSMSIGQA
-294 IDFGQNVLIPGTR
+294 IEFGQNVLIPGTR

-314 PADEGSS
+314 PADKGSS

-329 QQTLQGYAREALG
+329 QQTLQDYAPKALG

-355 DKIAEAIFNDRKNGN
+355 DKIAEAIFNDRKQGN
-370 LAKTWVSLP
+370 LADTWVSLP
-379 DSTPGAYA
+379 DKTPGAYA
-387 NTPWSEMRQI
+387 DKSWEEMRQV
-397 IAQGEVGQRLP
+397 IARGEVGMDLP
-408 SMEEIAAAQGQLG
+408 SMQEVAAAQGQLG

-447 GSVTDQLVKGE
+447 GSVTDQLVKGD
-458 FAGADVNK
+458 FAGADANK
-466 VRNQIRK
+466 VRKQIRK

-506 SNPWSDDGNT
+506 SDPLAADGNT
-516 GLGDTVF
+516 GLASFSWWDD
-523 TLGEVGVNDDDVA
+523 EVGVSDDDVA

-545 DSLNAALENQQVAQ
+545 GSLDAALENQQVVQ
-559 VSQMLAQAQQA
+559 VSQMLTQAQQA

-609 QQLLDMQRRSPKSQ
+609 QQLLDMQRRSPQFQ
-623 AKREVLPGNDA
+623 ANREVLPGNDA

-642 DLYMRSLLMP
+642 DLYLRSLLMP

>member
-11 SPNFASAMVGYRSSA
+11 SPNFTGAMAGYSSSA
-26 EMLNNAFENLRQG
+26 KLLNNAFDSLRQG

-82 PTRVSSQAIEA
+82 PSRVSSQALEA

-115 ETNAALDAARPALVA
+115 EANAAMDAARPALVA
-130 IAEANASGDP
+130 LAEANASGDP

-151 PQLANLPAADILETY
+151 SQLANLPAADILKTFL
-166 RTGQSLESGSL
+166 TGQSLESNSL
-177 RNDATRHTNDIAVR
+177 RNDVNRFISNTAVR
-191 NDDDTQAAIQF
+191 DDEDTQAATAL
-202 VNQARENNI
+202 VNDIRESKITVDGARSALL
-211 TTDGVR
+211 DA
-217 SSLINSD
+217 D
-224 LSPGAKNKAT
+224 LSAGARSKAT
-234 ELLGGM
+234 QMLGSM

-248 GSTPG
+248 GSTP
-253 AAPAP
+253 AA
-258 GGGSGGAGFAAYDTV
+258 GGGSAGSAAYDTV

-294 IDFGQNVLIPGTR
+294 IEFGQNVLIPGTR

-314 PADEGSS
+314 PADKGSS

-329 QQTLQGYAREALG
+329 QQTLQDYAPKALG

-355 DKIAEAIFNDRKNGN
+355 DKIAEAIFNDRKQGN
-370 LAKTWVSLP
+370 LADTWVSLP
-379 DSTPGAYA
+379 DKTPGAYA
-387 NTPWSEMRQI
+387 DKSWEEMRQV
-397 IAQGEVGQRLP
+397 IARGEVGMDLP
-408 SMEEIAAAQGQLG
+408 SMQEVAAAQGQLG
-421 QRTMSNNAADG
+421 QRIMSNNAADG

-447 GSVTDQLVKGE
+447 GSVTDQLVKGD
-458 FAGADVNK
+458 FAGADPNK
-466 VRNQIRK
+466 VRKQIRK
-473 IMEMSASKEYGGTGS
+473 IMQMSASKEYGGTGS
-488 PSINAAQA
+488 PSINEAQA

-516 GLGDTVF
+516 GLTSSVWGD
-523 TLGEVGVNDDDVA
+523 EVGVSDDDIA
-536 AAVRNFNSG
+536 AAVRNHNSG
-545 DSLNAALENQQVAQ
+545 GSLDAALENQQVAQ
-559 VSQMLAQAQQA
+559 INQMLTQAQQA

-609 QQLLDMQRRSPKSQ
+609 QQLLDMQRRSPQFQ
-623 AKREVLPGNDA
+623 ANREVLPGNDA

-642 DLYMRSLLMP
+642 DIYMRSLLMP

>member
-11 SPNFASAMVGYRSSA
+11 SPNFTGAMAGYRSSA
-26 EMLNNAFENLRQG
+26 EMLNNAFDNLRQG

-70 ALKSGAILGGID
+70 ALKSGAILGGIA

-115 ETNAALDAARPALVA
+115 ETNAAMDAARPALVA

-151 PQLANLPAADILETY
+151 PQLANLPAADILKIY
-166 RTGQSLESGSL
+166 QTGQSLESGSL
-177 RNDATRHTNDIAVR
+177 RNDATRFTNDTTAR
-191 NDDDTQAAIQF
+191 NDEDTQAAIQF

-248 GSTPG
+248 GSTP
-253 AAPAP
+253 AA
-258 GGGSGGAGFAAYDTV
+258 GGGSGGFTAGIPFAETRNYVGSILGKAGEVTGTNEEKAEKLLPFLINQESGGNNNAVSPKGARGLTQVMPKTGEDPGYGVAPLKDQSPEEYRRFGKDYLVAMLNKYDGDVEKSLAAYNAGP
-273 VGNGQFG
+273 GNVDDWV
-280 SPSQPLSSMTIGQA
+280 A
-294 IDFGQNVLIPGTR
+294 
-307 GNRQLGL
+307 
-314 PADEGSS
+314 AS
-321 AMGAFQIT
+321 A
-329 QQTLQGYAREALG
+329 
-342 ADWKDQPMSAANQ
+342 N
-355 DKIAEAIFNDRKNGN
+355 
-370 LAKTWVSLP
+370 
-379 DSTPGAYA
+379 
-387 NTPWSEMRQI
+387 
-397 IAQGEVGQRLP
+397 EV
-408 SMEEIAAAQGQLG
+408 AAAQGQLG

-447 GSVTDQLVKGE
+447 GSVTDQLVKGD
-458 FAGADVNK
+458 FAGADANK

-516 GLGDTVF
+516 GLTDGVF
-523 TLGEVGVNDDDVA
+523 TLGEIGVSDDDVA

-545 DSLNAALENQQVAQ
+545 GSLDAALENQQVAQ
-559 VSQMLAQAQQA
+559 VSQMLTQAQQA

-609 QQLLDMQRRSPKSQ
+609 QQLLDMQRRSPQFQ
-623 AKREVLPGNDA
+623 ANREVLPGNDA
-634 AAASKEME
+634 NAASKEME

>member
-11 SPNFASAMVGYRSSA
+11 SPNFAGALAGYRSSA
-26 EMLNNAFENLRQG
+26 ELLNNAFDSLRQG

-82 PTRVSSQAIEA
+82 PTRVSSQAIGA

-115 ETNAALDAARPALVA
+115 ETNAAMDAARPALVA
-130 IAEANASGDP
+130 LAEANASGDP
-140 AKIAAAQQQYG
+140 ARIAAVQKEFA
-151 PQLANLPAADILETY
+151 PQLAGLPAEEILRSFTSAQALET
-166 RTGQSLESGSL
+166 GALSNVGSRL
-177 RNDATRHTNDIAVR
+177 DNTIAQR
-191 NDDDTQAAIQF
+191 EDTDTQAATAL
-202 VNQARENNI
+202 VNSIRENNI
-211 TTDGVR
+211 TVDGAR
-217 SSLINSD
+217 QGLLNAD
-224 LSPGAKNKAT
+224 LSAGARNKAT
-234 ELLGGM
+234 QALDAM
-240 FPGMFGPI
+240 FPGMFGPV
-248 GSTPG
+248 GST
-253 AAPAP
+253 PAP
-258 GGGSGGAGFAAYDTV
+258 GGGSGGFTAGIPFAETRNYVGSILGKAGEVTGTNEEKAEKLLPFLINQESGGNNNAVSPKGARGLTQVMPKTGEDPGYGVAPLKDQSPEEYRRFGKDYLVAMLNKYDGDVEKSLAAYNAGP
-273 VGNGQFG
+273 GNVDDWV
-280 SPSQPLSSMTIGQA
+280 A
-294 IDFGQNVLIPGTR
+294 
-307 GNRQLGL
+307 
-314 PADEGSS
+314 AS
-321 AMGAFQIT
+321 A
-329 QQTLQGYAREALG
+329 
-342 ADWKDQPMSAANQ
+342 N
-355 DKIAEAIFNDRKNGN
+355 
-370 LAKTWVSLP
+370 
-379 DSTPGAYA
+379 
-387 NTPWSEMRQI
+387 
-397 IAQGEVGQRLP
+397 EV
-408 SMEEIAAAQGQLG
+408 AAAQGQLG

-447 GSVTDQLVKGE
+447 GSVTDQLVKGD
-458 FAGADVNK
+458 FAGADANK

-506 SNPWSDDGNT
+506 SDPLSDDDNT
-516 GLGDTVF
+516 GLTDSWF
-523 TLGEVGVNDDDVA
+523 NKEVGVSDDDVA

-545 DSLNAALENQQVAQ
+545 GSLDAALENQQVAQ

-570 SQSAMNEL
+570 SQGAMNEL

-609 QQLLDMQRRSPKSQ
+609 QQLLDMQRRSPQFQ
-623 AKREVLPGNDA
+623 ANREVLPGIDA
-634 AAASKEME
+634 KAASKEME
-642 DLYMRSLLMP
+642 DIYLRSLLMP